1 MQISPEEVVVV
12 LDSDNDDVFISS
24 GKQQIIVISSDS
36 EEEIVISDCELDS
49 QSMLSPHAP
58 ATLRSEQT
66 KVIVSPTNENRKKVK
81 SVEGAQHLEH
91 NSSPASNSP
100 LSLQGN
106 NLNCDTNLSV
116 MCNKHKDM
124 HHSNSP
130 RPESTI
136 SNSVKSSVKIQRKLI
151 MSPITPRKIV
161 PNLITDRKM
170 SSSQEPSSSTPHTR
184 QQSGSHDMNGDG
196 MQSPCKKM
204 KPAISDISYNNN
216 TQPSPTIESA
226 HQFADTTIA
235 MPNQGLPMY
244 DSHQGAML
252 DVQAPTSIKKVIR
265 KRKLLKPPSS
275 SIQGDHNV
283 SHSIN
288 STQASHPATQCLES
302 AVDFMKRVKTE
313 AQSPRKEDT
322 AFIPTDFLTEQ
333 KNSSFS
339 STPGASHQLRS
350 LSDSILPV
358 KEEPKSPVRS
368 VRASES
374 DAPKRKRKLCKS
386 VDFDSEPQ
394 NTAGSSLE
402 ESPLFQIDCDFVASH
417 TQDNSPLRL
426 SFIAQ
431 LQTEGYA
438 LPHQMIS
445 ELLQEMIKTEV
456 MLTSN
461 AICKI
466 LWSDSE
472 CFPHST
478 NRKLL
483 DDLFTT
489 IIDSLMG
496 NKYSC
501 VKNINMALQYFINIL
516 CVNWRNTTNVSDS
529 YVATFLEA
537 KVRQLFSELRRYY
550 DKPVE
555 VFCPHVAST
564 LQQLTCLSLAVIPE
578 PHRLSNFCQQVYDD
592 VFVGLTRDKQKVFLN
607 NLPSPYL
614 VARLS
619 AILLAAEYTPVE
631 SRELLWLNHQDVICT
646 DWVSKFLM
654 LCTPYRHDGTIDLSH
669 LLWLLT
675 KLLTNYL
682 QHQHGMVL
690 SSPVIVYHPEAL
702 LQLFDLSYCN
712 SLLEDFMDR
721 LVSDEVLYVTRLF
734 TPEVTHYLKLI
745 STLLEDRTS

>member
-24 GKQQIIVISSDS
+24 GKQQIIVISSES
-36 EEEIVISDCELDS
+36 EEEIFISDSELDG
-49 QSMLSPHAP
+49 QSMLSPRAP
-58 ATLRSEQT
+58 ATLRAEQT
-66 KVIVSPTNENRKKVK
+66 EVIVSPTNENKEKVI
-81 SVEGAQHLEH
+81 SVEGAQHLELI
-91 NSSPASNSP
+91 SSSASNSP
-100 LSLQGN
+100 LSRCQGN
-106 NLNCDTNLSV
+106 NFNVNCGTNLSV
-116 MCNKHKDM
+116 MCNKHKDAC
-124 HHSNSP
+124 HSPDN
-130 RPESTI
+130 TI
-136 SNSVKSSVKIQRKLI
+136 RNSVKSSVKIQRKLI
-151 MSPITPRKIV
+151 MSPRKVV
-161 PNLITDRKM
+161 PLDNLITDGKM
-170 SSSQEPSSSTPHTR
+170 SSTQEPSSSTPRTR
-184 QQSGSHDMNGDG
+184 QQSGSHDMNSDG
-196 MQSPCKKM
+196 KKSPCKKI

-216 TQPSPTIESA
+216 TQPSPAIESA
-226 HQFADTTIA
+226 YQFSDSAIV
-235 MPNQGLPMY
+235 MPNQGLPI
-244 DSHQGAML
+244 HQGTIL
-252 DVQAPTSIKKVIR
+252 DVQTPTSIKKVIR
-265 KRKLLKPPSS
+265 KRRLLKPLSTSS
-275 SIQGDHNV
+275 LGDHNI
-283 SHSIN
+283 SHSIS
-288 STQASHPATQCLES
+288 STSAIASHCS
-302 AVDFMKRVKTE
+302 VDFMERVKTE
-313 AQSPRKEDT
+313 AQSPQKEDT

-333 KNSSFS
+333 NASL
-339 STPGASHQLRS
+339 STIPAAFHQLRS

-358 KEEPKSPVRS
+358 KEEPKSPVRC

-386 VDFDSEPQ
+386 MDFDSEPQ
-394 NTAGSSLE
+394 NTAGPSSLE
-402 ESPLFQIDCDFVASH
+402 ESPLFWIDCDFVSSH

-438 LPHQMIS
+438 LPHQMIL

-461 AICKI
+461 AVCKI

-516 CVNWRNTTNVSDS
+516 CVNWRNTMNVSDS

-654 LCTPYRHDGTIDLSH
+654 VCTPYRHDGTIDLSH

-682 QHQHGMVL
+682 QHQHGMIL

-702 LQLFDLSYCN
+702 FEPFDLSYCN

-721 LVSDEVLYVTRLF
+721 LVSDEVLYVTCLF

-745 STLLEDRTS
+745 STLLEDQKLTEPHKLSFK